1 MSISKFMVMVLSS
14 GLVSDPGVVEG
25 YWAVFMVYGVH
36 KNPPSFCNKM
46 FKREDTQADKN
57 WVRRAIIFGFS
68 DCSNSFFL
76 HFEYFFEVFWAVQL
90 YMGRPYRIW
99 GCISE

>member
-25 YWAVFMVYGVH
+25 YWAVFMVYGLH
-36 KNPPSFCNKM
+36 KNPPSFCNKL

-57 WVRRAIIFGFS
+57 WVRRAIIFGFN

-76 HFEYFFEVFWAVQL
+76 HFEYFVEVFLGGAAVYGQAV
-90 YMGRPYRIW
+90 
-99 GCISE
+99 